1 MECPWCHQV
10 RYLRH
15 WKYSHWAAWSAVT
28 EEYNACRVCSAT
40 GVHTDAVEVM
50 STWTSLCVAYNY
62 VATDV
67 CLRSSLKVLVE
78 TWMDQVPGLVRKKL
92 SYRGAIA
99 SRINRG
105 KFFDPGNWTYYLGMK
120 LMFPELLDKYA
131 WNAKTC
137 GDIFKAFLGYDLSTN
152 DSIPGM
158 HSFAKWLDCWFYH
171 LYRFCILVQDRCW
184 TIHTFVDCEEIALD
198 INA

>member
-1 MECPWCHQV
+1 
-10 RYLRH
+10 
-15 WKYSHWAAWSAVT
+15 
-28 EEYNACRVCSAT
+28 
-40 GVHTDAVEVM
+40 
-50 STWTSLCVAYNY
+50 
-62 VATDV
+62 
-67 CLRSSLKVLVE
+67 
-78 TWMDQVPGLVRKKL
+78 MDQVPGLVRKKL

-99 SRINRG
+99 SRINPG

-120 LMFPELLDKYA
+120 LLFPELLDKYA

-137 GDIFKAFLGYDLSTN
+137 GDIFKAFLGYDVSTSH
-152 DSIPGM
+152 SIPGM